1 MSRLQIAL
9 CVSVLLC
16 FAASALAAPRVPDNM
31 GALAYQ
37 GPSRAEFNK
46 VIKQKCTLCHTREP
60 VDVAIRE
67 HKDEQE
73 IQNRMIGHGAQLTER
88 DKEVLGVFWGDPLKG
103 EATTAPPPTAPAS
116 LK

>member
-1 MSRLQIAL
+1 MNRLQIAL

-16 FAASALAAPRVPDNM
+16 FAVSALAAPKTPDNM
-31 GALAYQ
+31 GALGYQ

-46 VIKQKCTLCHTREP
+46 VIKQKCTICHTREP

-67 HKDEQE
+67 HKDEQK
-73 IQNRMIGHGAQLTER
+73 IQNRMIEHGAQLTER
-88 DKEVLGVFWGDPLKG
+88 DKKVLGVFWGDPLKG
-103 EATTAPPPTAPAS
+103 EAAPESPPTTPAS